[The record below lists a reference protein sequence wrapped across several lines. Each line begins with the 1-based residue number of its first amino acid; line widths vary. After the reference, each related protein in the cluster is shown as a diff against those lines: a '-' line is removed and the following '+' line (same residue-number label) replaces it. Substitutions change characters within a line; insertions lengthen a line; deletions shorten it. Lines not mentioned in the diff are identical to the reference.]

1 MARQD
6 GEAGG
11 RGSVH
16 APCGFKHF
24 PSRPLASG
32 AATFY
37 TFSPSIFHQIELSP
51 PKIEGTVTTFSK
63 SFKDNVLRNTRTIR
77 LSQTFPIN
85 GATVAHA
92 NLLTNMNSDLGA
104 AAPPYRFNV

>member
-37 TFSPSIFHQIELSP
+37 TFSPSIFHQTELSS
-51 PKIEGTVTTFSK
+51 PKIKGTVSTYRK
-63 SFKDNVLRNTRTIR
+63 SFKNNVLRKSHTIR
-77 LSQTFPIN
+77 LSQTFSVDGGQLI
-85 GATVAHA
+85 
-92 NLLTNMNSDLGA
+92 
-104 AAPPYRFNV
+104 APFS